1 MRGGGYGSGAVRHRW
16 HGFEN
21 EDDDEYENDSRGR
34 PSPLALAEAKH
45 SATILRIV
53 SSYY

>member
-1 MRGGGYGSGAVRHRW
+1 MRGGGYGSGAVPHRW

-34 PSPLALAEAKH
+34 PSPLALAEAAH
-45 SATILRIV
+45 STTILLIV
-53 SSYY
+53 SSS